1 MDEGEESITASL
13 KKFTDK
19 QQQNFRQN
27 NNASTSIAMAAAV
40 EDITTF
46 ADDNDDNN
54 NCSVNNNDDDYNN
67 INKNLEYARRLLYI
81 SHFTSQFA
89 EWAWQFSLV
98 IWLAALS
105 DYSSLFLVSIYQAT
119 AQLLVLSLV
128 PALSK
133 MIDSTTTTTTSTSS
147 STTITSTTTTTTT
160 SSNKKQQ
167 WNRSQFATY
176 LIAAQNV
183 CVFIA
188 TMTIGFTMKRHC
200 QLVPPNISDDD
211 NDTADTD
218 AISFS
223 RMALIAIICCF
234 GGMAQVLDKT
244 VVVAIERDWI
254 VVMADESIN
263 KKKKTKTTN
272 KQQQQQ
278 DEHRED
284 EEDDES
290 STSTSSSTWLQDT
303 NVTLKQMDLSCQVLG
318 PSISG
323 LVLANYGGN
332 GNGGFGWVGGCTVVS
347 LITEVLCMKQIY
359 QLVPSLQQQQQQE
372 HQSITNNNNSQE
384 DSLMAPEKTET
395 ITAGNNNNLSL
406 QQEQRQ
412 QQQQRQNVSQES
424 SLMALDDDPTHEDR
438 TENNNIQSFSFNNNN
453 NNTVCW
459 DIRKHHQLHVYASQT
474 MAWAGFGLALLYFN
488 VLTFSGMM
496 TAYLVSCGMSKF
508 TIGIWR
514 GISSI
519 VGLLGTFV
527 FSQSQSRLH
536 LDLETTAFWSLIW
549 EFVWLTLSLSSIW
562 VVNNDNNNNDND
574 SSSSSSSSNQN
585 NATLAATLL
594 IAGVLPSRIG
604 LWVYDISVTQLFQ
617 QTVAP
622 NVRGQVG
629 GTQMSLNAFFEFLPF
644 VLGMIYSDVNDFWI
658 LIVGGY
664 LSVGLA
670 IVLYTFGV
678 YLPYKNTFQ
687 AIPKD
692 DEDFPAADGGTLGDV
707 QLTER

>member
-1 MDEGEESITASL
+1 
-13 KKFTDK
+13 
-19 QQQNFRQN
+19 
-27 NNASTSIAMAAAV
+27 MAAAV
-40 EDITTF
+40 EDTTTF
-46 ADDNDDNN
+46 ADDDYDN
-54 NCSVNNNDDDYNN
+54 NCSFNNNDDDYNN
-67 INKNLEYARRLLYI
+67 NSNNNNKKKNLEYARRLLYI

-128 PALSK
+128 PTLSK
-133 MIDSTTTTTTSTSS
+133 MIDSTTTTTSS
-147 STTITSTTTTTTT
+147 STTITSTTATTTTIT
-160 SSNKKQQ
+160 RNKKQQ

-200 QLVPPNISDDD
+200 QLVPPKISNDNNHDDD
-211 NDTADTD
+211 DD

-254 VVMADESIN
+254 VVMADESKN
-263 KKKKTKTTN
+263 KTTN
-272 KQQQQQ
+272 KQQQ
-278 DEHRED
+278 EED
-284 EEDDES
+284 EQQEDEDEVESFS
-290 STSTSSSTWLQDT
+290 SSTSSSSWLQDT

-323 LVLANYGGN
+323 LVLANYGNRN

-359 QLVPSLQQQQQQE
+359 QLVPSLQQQQQQQQQ
-372 HQSITNNNNSQE
+372 HQNISNNNFSQE
-384 DSLMAPEKTET
+384 ESLMAPEKKET
-395 ITAGNNNNLSL
+395 ITAGNNDNLSL
-406 QQEQRQ
+406 QQEET
-412 QQQQRQNVSQES
+412 QQQQRQNASQES

-459 DIRKHHQLHVYASQT
+459 DIRKHHQLQVYASQT
-474 MAWAGFGLALLYFN
+474 MAWAGLGLALLYFN

-549 EFVWLTLSLSSIW
+549 EFGWLTLSLSSIW
-562 VVNNDNNNNDND
+562 VNNDNNNNDNGG
-574 SSSSSSSSNQN
+574 SSSTNQN

-678 YLPYKNTFQ
+678 YLPYKNAFQ

-692 DEDFPAADGGTLGDV
+692 DEDFPTADGDV